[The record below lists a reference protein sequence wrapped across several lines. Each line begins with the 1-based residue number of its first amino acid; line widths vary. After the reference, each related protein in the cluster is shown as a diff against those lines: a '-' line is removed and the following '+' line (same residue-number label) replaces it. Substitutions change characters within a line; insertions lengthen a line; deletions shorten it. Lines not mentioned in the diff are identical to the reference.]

1 MTKCTLCMTEVDPA
15 AVVCRG
21 CGATLELVRQPM
33 GYPKGCLMLAI
44 LCLSFPLMLSGRY
57 FAGFICIG
65 LASAMAL
72 AQPKKPMWVR
82 RTIHL
87 Q

>member
-33 GYPKGCLMLAI
+33 GYAKGCLMLAI
-44 LCLSFPLMLSGRY
+44 LCLSFPLMLAGRY
-57 FAGFICIG
+57 SAGFICIG
-65 LASAMAL
+65 IAVAMTL
-72 AQPKKPMWVR
+72 AQPKRKMWVR
-82 RTIHL
+82 RTIRVE
-87 Q
+87 